1 MLTDASEEIFVSRQR
16 ALRDRQVNGRERRLM
31 RAVDQLLF
39 ELEECNLI
47 GLRQPPPDLRLR
59 CLAVMSTMAS
69 RRAMAR
75 VRTDDVP
82 SLLDRVLAAQHGLMR
97 RLRPPEFSNLPND
110 FD

>member
-16 ALRDRQVNGRERRLM
+16 AMRDRQIQGRERRLM
-31 RAVDQLLF
+31 RAIDELLF

-47 GLRQPPPDLRLR
+47 GLREPPPELRLR
-59 CLAVMSTMAS
+59 CMTVLSTIAS
-69 RRAMAR
+69 RRTVTRA
-75 VRTDDVP
+75 RTDNVP

-97 RLRPPEFSNLPND
+97 RLRTPEFANLPND